1 MKAGATGFRRK
12 AGEVVYIRVNPKD
25 CLGVLDLMK
34 KTGVSIRDKSFPQM
48 VSLALSSALEAM
60 RMQGIIPAEPD
71 MFQYSNRM
79 KHYAGRGRKST
90 GSIAQQIQ
98 MGSIETATAV
108 ASGTHPV
115 QGIEEE
121 TPVDVQA
128 KYQPT
133 AEQRRAVTR
142 MQELEIKREHA
153 PDTWTTRDEEEYKE
167 CERVAFG

>member
-1 MKAGATGFRRK
+1 MKAGATGFKRK

-25 CLGVLDLMK
+25 CLSVLDLMK

-79 KHYAGRGRKST
+79 KYYAGRGRKST

-98 MGSIETATAV
+98 MGSIETATAI

-121 TPVDVQA
+121 TPVDMQA
-128 KYQPT
+128 KYQGCKSWKSSENMLRILGLPET
-133 AEQRRAVTR
+133 KKNIRSANVSPLD
-142 MQELEIKREHA
+142 ELEIA
-153 PDTWTTRDEEEYKE
+153 L
-167 CERVAFG
+167 